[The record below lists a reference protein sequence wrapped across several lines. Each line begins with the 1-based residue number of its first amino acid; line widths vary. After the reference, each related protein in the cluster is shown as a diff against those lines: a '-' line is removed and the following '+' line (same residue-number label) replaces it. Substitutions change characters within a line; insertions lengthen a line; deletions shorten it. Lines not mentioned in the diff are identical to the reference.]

1 MAQAPGLGEFETLLL
16 LAILHLTEQKVDANG
31 SAIRDEIQTR
41 AERHVAR
48 GSVYITLD
56 RLEEKGLLTSREIGG
71 SAARGH
77 RPKRVFK
84 VTGRGCSHGQVR
96 RRRRDEDA
104 ARPSGRARAFVM
116 SARLWQIV
124 EHRLRPGPAA
134 GIPGFDDRRPR

>member
-56 RLEEKGLLTSREIGG
+56 RLEEKGLLTSREISG

-77 RPKRVFK
+77 RPKRIFK
-84 VTGRGCSHGQVR
+84 VTGQGVRAVRSAVAAVTKMQRGLQDVL
-96 RRRRDEDA
+96 
-104 ARPSGRARAFVM
+104 GR
-116 SARLWQIV
+116 L
-124 EHRLRPGPAA
+124 
-134 GIPGFDDRRPR
+134 

>member
-56 RLEEKGLLTSREIGG
+56 RLEEKGLLTSREISGSPRGG
-71 SAARGH
+71 TGRSGSSRSPA
-77 RPKRVFK
+77 RVF
-84 VTGRGCSHGQVR
+84 
-96 RRRRDEDA
+96 
-104 ARPSGRARAFVM
+104 ARSGPPSP
-116 SARLWQIV
+116 L
-124 EHRLRPGPAA
+124 
-134 GIPGFDDRRPR
+134 